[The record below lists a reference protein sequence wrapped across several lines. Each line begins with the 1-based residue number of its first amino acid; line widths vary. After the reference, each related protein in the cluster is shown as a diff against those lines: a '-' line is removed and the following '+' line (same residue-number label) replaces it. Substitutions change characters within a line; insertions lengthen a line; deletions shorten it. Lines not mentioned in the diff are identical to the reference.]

1 MKFEDSS
8 MYKELNPEKLVLPF
22 GEFFLTNKFIVGE
35 IYDGEHVDWDK
46 IELLLIK
53 IESFYKKDTKLAY
66 ISHRIN
72 DYSVNPQIWSQW
84 KNTFDYIVASA
95 IVIYNSTTLMN
106 ASIEKVFANKS
117 LKRCR
122 SLEEGINWI
131 NNLKE
136 FA

>member
-1 MKFEDSS
+1 MKFIDSS
-8 MYKELNPEKLVLPF
+8 TYKELNPEKLVLPF
-22 GEFFLTNKFIVGE
+22 GEFYLTDKFVVAE

-46 IELLLIK
+46 IELLFIK
-53 IESFYKKDTKLAY
+53 IAPFYKNTSKLAY

-84 KNTFDYIVASA
+84 EDTFDFIVASA

-106 ASIEKVFANKS
+106 ASIEKYFANKS

-122 SLEEGINWI
+122 SLEEGINWV

-136 FA
+136 FN